1 MAGRSSYSQ
10 QMTQSMMAKSQA
22 KDTDLQA
29 LQLSERRREELNAGM
44 AAYNASRAARGL
56 SLDTPSA
63 MAVEREIRRQS
74 VRDENVEKYGLTARS
89 SALRLQSR
97 LLKKS
102 AKMSLIQGYVAGGE
116 KLAEGVADAISA
128 VG

>member
-1 MAGRSSYSQ
+1 MAGRSGYSQ

>member
-1 MAGRSSYSQ
+1 MAGRASYSQ

-22 KDTDLQA
+22 KDTDLQSV
-29 LQLSERRREELNAGM
+29 QLSERRREELNAGM

-63 MAVEREIRRQS
+63 IAVERELRKQS
-74 VRDENVEKYGLTARS
+74 VRDEGVEKYGFTARS

-97 LLKKS
+97 LLKKA
-102 AKMSLIQGYVAGGE
+102 AKVSLIQSYVAAGE
-116 KLAEGVADAISA
+116 KIVEGVGQVMGAT
-128 VG
+128 G